1 MNSPI
6 KLWRRQSEIRSNLN
20 QTGEIL
26 SWTKIM
32 VTGQK
37 HHSFA
42 PYLVILVK
50 LKNGE
55 KIFGQLMDT
64 KLEEIKIGQKV
75 KSVLRKLQKP
85 NNQEIIS
92 YGIKFIL
99 D

>member
-6 KLWRRQSEIRSNLN
+6 KLWRRQSKIRSNLN
-20 QTGEIL
+20 QLGEIL

-42 PYLVILVK
+42 PYLVVLVK
-50 LKNGE
+50 LKTGE
-55 KIFGQLMDT
+55 KFFGQLMDA
-64 KLEEIKIGQKV
+64 KMEEIRIGQKV